1 MLGTPAKMELQPS
14 PSPRNQKFVRMSMRH
29 GLGISALTVSLGMLA
44 LTAAPT
50 VFPQTDQAAPEAP
63 APQEQSST
71 GFQPTSPAE
80 MKTRTDELIAN
91 QHNNDQAIEQYEH
104 VEREIDRSG
113 GANPRTLQDR
123 TFRVVPTGSGTLR
136 ILLRDNGK
144 VTDPA
149 DYRRQLQ
156 AWRDV
161 LELALRPDDP
171 REQNAYSKF
180 EKKKRDRAEMVD
192 STREAFTQK
201 WIGLEKL
208 DGHDCDVVELDPNP
222 SFRPHSML
230 QEAVTHFTAKVWV
243 DHNSNE
249 LVRGEAR
256 VIHDISVG
264 GGILGKLYRGG
275 VFSFDQME
283 IAPGLWLPK
292 RYQYDFTGRK
302 FLFTFEVHQV
312 VESGQYRRVGPPKE
326 ALSIVQNEIATGK
339 IVTADP

>member
-1 MLGTPAKMELQPS
+1 MRTGLANPPLAIFLGVTS
-14 PSPRNQKFVRMSMRH
+14 
-29 GLGISALTVSLGMLA
+29 
-44 LTAAPT
+44 LTAVAAALPQPDPPPNIPATQQAETTVYQPPT
-50 VFPQTDQAAPEAP
+50 
-63 APQEQSST
+63 
-71 GFQPTSPAE
+71 PAE
-80 MKTRTDELIAN
+80 MKVRTDELIAN
-91 QHNNDQAIEQYEH
+91 QNNDDQAVEQYEH

-113 GANPRTLQDR
+113 GTNPKVLQDR

-144 VTDPA
+144 ATDPA

-171 REQNAYSKF
+171 RAQSAYSKF
-180 EKKKRDRAEMVD
+180 EKKKHDRAEMVN
-192 STREAFTQK
+192 STREAFLQK
-201 WIGLEKL
+201 WVGHEKL
-208 DGHDCDVVELDPNP
+208 NGRDCDVVELEPNP
-222 SFRPHSML
+222 SFHPHSMM

-243 DHNSNE
+243 DHDSNQ

-256 VIHDISVG
+256 VVRDISVG

-275 VFSFDQME
+275 VFSFDQIE
-283 IAPGLWLPK
+283 VAPGLWFPR

-312 VESGQYRRVGPPKE
+312 VESREYHRVGPPKE

-339 IVTADP
+339 ILTAEP

>member
-1 MLGTPAKMELQPS
+1 
-14 PSPRNQKFVRMSMRH
+14 MRR
-29 GLGISALTVSLGMLA
+29 GLGISAFTISLGVLA
-44 LTAAPT
+44 LTVAPT
-50 VFPQTDQAAPEAP
+50 VFPQADQPVPEPP
-63 APQEQSST
+63 APQEQPT
-71 GFQPTSPAE
+71 APYQPPSPAE
-80 MKTRTDELIAN
+80 MKARTDELIAN
-91 QHNNDQAIEQYEH
+91 QHSDDQGVEQYEH

-123 TFRVVPTGSGTLR
+123 TFRVVPTGSGTFR

-144 VTDPA
+144 ATDPA

-161 LELALRPDDP
+161 LQLALRPDDP
-171 REQNAYSKF
+171 REQTAYSKF

-201 WIGLEKL
+201 WIGREKVN
-208 DGHDCDVVELDPNP
+208 GYDCDVVELDPNP
-222 SFRPHSML
+222 NFHPHSML
-230 QEAVTHFTAKVWV
+230 QEAEAHFLAKAWV
-243 DHNSNE
+243 DHNSNQ

-256 VIHDISVG
+256 VMHDISVG

-275 VFSFDQME
+275 VFSFDQTE
-283 IAPGLWLPK
+283 VAPGLWFPK